1 MPCPPLVSPQNRL
14 FQNRATVWWHKPFFS
29 LAWFVFPALEGAQA
43 TLDVEA
49 AVGEALEIPVLILA
63 PVLTAMGSQDLVSP
77 LL

>member
-1 MPCPPLVSPQNRL
+1 M
-14 FQNRATVWWHKPFFS
+14 
-29 LAWFVFPALEGAQA
+29 FPALEGAQA